1 MQSLMN
7 QLAEL
12 AAIDIELDELHE
24 ELGDLPKEVKS
35 HEKTVKM
42 RSALVD
48 ETQNLVNELHSFKS
62 NSHIMLQEI
71 KDKEA
76 HYAEQQFQVRNNR
89 EFDAITKEI
98 ENLRE
103 ERTRILEQ
111 QRTSGV
117 KEENLAQILSQQ
129 KQDLA
134 DAVEVLNDKEK
145 EWSELSSGHND
156 VLKALMQK
164 RIDLAKSINENAL
177 ADYER
182 IRTFHTEAA
191 VPLRKNSC
199 TGCFSAV
206 PPQKIVEIRNNT
218 NKMFLCEH
226 CGRILFPED
235 MKKASV

>member
-1 MQSLMN
+1 MN

-12 AAIDIELDELHE
+12 AAIDNELDELHE

-48 ETQNLVNELHSFKS
+48 ETQNLVNELHAFKS
-62 NSHIMLQEI
+62 NSQIMLQEI

-98 ENLRE
+98 ENLRD
-103 ERTRILEQ
+103 ERNRILEQ

-117 KEENLAQILSQQ
+117 KEDNLAQILSQQ

-134 DAVEVLNDKEK
+134 DAVEVLGEKEK
-145 EWSELSSGHND
+145 ELSELSSGHND
-156 VLKALMQK
+156 VLKDLMEK
-164 RIDLAKSINENAL
+164 RIELAKSINEGAL

-182 IRTFHTEAA
+182 IRTFHSAAA

-218 NKMFLCEH
+218 NKTFFCEH

-235 MKKASV
+235 MKKTSV